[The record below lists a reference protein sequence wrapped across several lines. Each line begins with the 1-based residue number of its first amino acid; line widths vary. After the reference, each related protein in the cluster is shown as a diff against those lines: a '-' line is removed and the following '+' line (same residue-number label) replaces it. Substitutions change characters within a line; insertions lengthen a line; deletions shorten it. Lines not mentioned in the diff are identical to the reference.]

1 MEGNGLLLVLA
12 ALLLIGLGVALL
24 LLWNRLQREQL
35 EFNLRLEQAEKTT
48 QQLEE
53 DSQRLRTERD
63 ALRLR
68 KEELEGEKIRL
79 EGLLHENQALAEERQ
94 NLLEQSQQRMEE
106 EFNNLSRKVM
116 AEQGRLLREQ
126 HVGGLENLLQPVR
139 EQLGD
144 FRRKIE
150 EVHHQESRDRV
161 ALIKEI
167 EHLKSLNERISREA
181 VDLTKA
187 LQGTNKLQG
196 QWGEMVLE
204 RLLEESGLRPGK
216 EFAAQVSIR
225 DEQGKL
231 KQPDILVY
239 LPESKVIVID
249 SKVSLNSYVEACRA
263 AEEREREEHLKSHVA
278 SVQKHVANLSG
289 KQYQQLPGLTTL
301 DFVLLFIPVE
311 GAFQAVVAAK
321 PELLGEGLR
330 RRVMLASPS
339 TLLAILRTVH
349 HIWRVDE
356 QNRNSQLIAKD
367 AGKLYDK
374 IAGFVEAF
382 AEIGTRLKQA
392 RESWELAEK
401 RLHTGQGNL
410 ISRAEALKNL
420 GVQTGKDLPIGK
432 EQVE

>member
-1 MEGNGLLLVLA
+1 MEGNGLLLT
-12 ALLLIGLGVALL
+12 ALIAGTGAVLL
-24 LLWNRLQREQL
+24 LLWNRLQRERL
-35 EFNLRLEQAEKTT
+35 ESALRLEQAEKTAR
-48 QQLEE
+48 LLA
-53 DSQRLRTERD
+53 DDAQRLRTDRD

-68 KEELEGEKIRL
+68 KEELDGEKIWL
-79 EGLLHENQALAEERQ
+79 EGLLHEQKALADERQ
-94 NLLEQSQQRMEE
+94 RLLEQSRQRMEE
-106 EFNNLSRKVM
+106 EFSNLSRKVM

-126 HVGGLENLLQPVR
+126 HAGGLENLLQPVR

-150 EVHHQESRDRV
+150 ETHHQESRDRV
-161 ALIKEI
+161 ALLKEI
-167 EHLKSLNERISREA
+167 EHLKSLNERISQEA

-187 LQGTNKLQG
+187 LQGANKLQG

-204 RLLEESGLRPGK
+204 RLLEESGLRPGH
-216 EFAAQVSIR
+216 EFAAQVALR

-239 LPESKVIVID
+239 LPENKVIVID

-263 AEEREREEHLKSHVA
+263 TDERGREEHLKNHAA
-278 SVQKHVANLSG
+278 SVQKHIANLSG
-289 KQYQQLPGLTTL
+289 KQYQQLPGLSTL
-301 DFVLLFIPVE
+301 DFVLLFIPIE
-311 GAFQAVVAAK
+311 GAFQAAVAAK

-356 QNRNSQLIAKD
+356 QNQNRNSQLIAKE

-374 IAGFVEAF
+374 FAGFVEAF
-382 AEIGTRLKQA
+382 TEVGARLKQA

-420 GVQTGKDLPIGK
+420 GVQTAKDLPPLHRDD
-432 EQVE
+432 

>member
-1 MEGNGLLLVLA
+1 MDRLLLTAA
-12 ALLLIGLGVALL
+12 ALLLAGAGAALL
-24 LLWNRLQREQL
+24 LLWNRLQRERL
-35 EFNLRLEQAEKTT
+35 EAALRLEQAEKTARLLT
-48 QQLEE
+48 
-53 DSQRLRTERD
+53 DDAQRLRTERD
-63 ALRLR
+63 MLRLR

-79 EGLLHENQALAEERQ
+79 EGWLHEQQALAEERQ
-94 NLLEQSQQRMEE
+94 RLLEQSRQRMEE
-106 EFNNLSRKVM
+106 EFSSLSRKVM

-126 HVGGLENLLQPVR
+126 HAGGLENLLQPVR

-150 EVHHQESRDRV
+150 ETHHQESRDRV
-161 ALIKEI
+161 ALLKEI
-167 EHLKSLNERISREA
+167 EHLKSLNERISQEA

-187 LQGTNKLQG
+187 LQGANKLQG

-204 RLLEESGLRPGK
+204 RLLEESGLRPGH
-216 EFAAQVSIR
+216 EFAAQVALR
-225 DEQGKL
+225 DEQGRL

-263 AEEREREEHLKSHVA
+263 ADERGREEHLKNHAA
-278 SVQKHVANLSG
+278 SVQKHIANLSG
-289 KQYQQLPGLTTL
+289 KQYQQLPGLSTL
-301 DFVLLFIPVE
+301 DFVLLFIPIE
-311 GAFQAVVAAK
+311 GAFQAAVAVK

-356 QNRNSQLIAKD
+356 QNRNSQLIAKE

-374 IAGFVEAF
+374 FAGFVEAF
-382 AEIGTRLKQA
+382 AEVGARLKQA
-392 RESWELAEK
+392 RDSWELAEK

-420 GVQTGKDLPIGK
+420 GVQTAKDLPQEK
-432 EQVE
+432 E

>member
-1 MEGNGLLLVLA
+1 MEGNGLLLIAA
-12 ALLLIGLGVALL
+12 ALLLIGAGAAIL
-24 LLWNRLQREQL
+24 LLWNRLQQERL
-35 EFNLRLEQAEKTT
+35 ASSLRLELSEKTAVQAENNA
-48 QQLEE
+48 LL
-53 DSQRLRTERD
+53 LRTERD
-63 ALRLR
+63 ALRQR

-79 EGLLHENQALAEERQ
+79 EGVLHEHQALAEERQ
-94 NLLEQSQQRMEE
+94 RLLEQNQQRMEE

-126 HVGGLENLLQPVR
+126 HTGGLENLLQPVR
-139 EQLGD
+139 EQIGD

-161 ALIKEI
+161 ALLKEI
-167 EHLKSLNERISREA
+167 EHLKRLNERISQEA

-204 RLLEESGLRPGK
+204 RLLEESGLRPGH
-216 EFAAQVSIR
+216 EFAAQVALR

-263 AEEREREEHLKSHVA
+263 AGEREREEHLKSHAA
-278 SVQKHVANLSG
+278 SVQKHIANLSS
-289 KQYQQLPGLTTL
+289 KQYQQLPDLSTL
-301 DFVLLFIPVE
+301 DFVLLFIPIE
-311 GAFQAVVAAK
+311 GAFQAAVAAK

-356 QNRNSQLIAKD
+356 QNRNSQLIAKE

-374 IAGFVEAF
+374 FAGFIEAF
-382 AEIGTRLKQA
+382 TDIGVRLKQA
-392 RESWELAEK
+392 RESWETAEK

-420 GVQTGKDLPIGK
+420 GVQTGKDLPRSD
-432 EQVE
+432 QS